1 VDVRLPYPPGARR
14 ADRPAVAKPCSTCGE
29 LVARGYPECSSCVD
43 SVDQLWRADWD
54 ALPDADA
61 EQVADADVGT
71 YAWTCTDWA
80 LRQLRCAGCRQELGA
95 GPPECV
101 GCAAADSARWEWDGP
116 MTANER
122 QLRAAVV
129 RLRAPHRARAAVVS
143 TSRLVL
149 PYLLVGD
156 VIGAR
161 TLRLVRTAVLAGRY
175 DELAAQDSLAE
186 LPALPWRRILD

>member
-1 VDVRLPYPPGARR
+1 
-14 ADRPAVAKPCSTCGE
+14 
-29 LVARGYPECSSCVD
+29 LVGRGYPSCSSCVE

-54 ALPDADA
+54 ALTSADPETVVDA
-61 EQVADADVGT
+61 EVGT

-80 LRQLRCAGCRQELGA
+80 LRQLRCAGCRSELGA

-101 GCAAADSARWEWDGP
+101 GCAAAESARWEWDGP
-116 MTANER
+116 LTANER

-129 RLRAPHRARAAVVS
+129 RLRAPHRARAVVVS
-143 TSRLVL
+143 ASRLVL
-149 PYLLVGD
+149 PFVLVGE
-156 VIGAR
+156 VIGTR

-175 DELAAQDSLAE
+175 EELAAQDSLAE

>member
-1 VDVRLPYPPGARR
+1 MA
-14 ADRPAVAKPCSTCGE
+14 
-29 LVARGYPECSSCVD
+29 
-43 SVDQLWRADWD
+43 
-54 ALPDADA
+54 DADA
-61 EQVADADVGT
+61 EQVADADAGT

-80 LRQLRCAGCRQELGA
+80 LRQLRCAGCRNELGA

-101 GCAAADSARWEWDGP
+101 GCAAAESARWEWDGP
-116 MTANER
+116 MTPNER

-129 RLRAPHRARAAVVS
+129 RLRAPHRAREAVVS

-149 PYLLVGD
+149 PFLLVGD

-161 TLRLVRTAVLAGRY
+161 TLRLVRTTVLAGRY

-186 LPALPWRRILD
+186 LPAPPWRRILD